1 MIRQRGF
8 TLVELVMVIVIA
20 SIVGAV
26 SVQFIRYS
34 SQSVIDTAGRQ
45 QLAASAAIINEQITR
60 ALRDALPG
68 SIRATADNRCVEYM
82 PVVAA
87 STYTSLTTG
96 SSTTAFQAVPY
107 STTQAINGY
116 VSVYPL
122 ADNNLYDLS
131 NPGAITTVSETLP
144 AGNSVATG
152 NPVSVALSPA
162 HNFANASPV
171 DRFYLS
177 TTPVAICQQGN
188 YLYRFSGYGF
198 ISNVAN
204 LVASLP
210 ANFANGRE
218 VLAFPLVANSLNFQI
233 SAATLVRNGVVTFQ
247 YQLQNSRNDD
257 VLDSV
262 QEVHIRN
269 VP

>member
-8 TLVELVMVIVIA
+8 TLVELVMVIVII

-26 SVQFIRYS
+26 SVQFIRHS

-45 QLAASAAIINEQITR
+45 QLAASSAIINEQITR

-68 SIRATADNRCVEYM
+68 SIRTTADNRCVEYM

-96 SSTTAFQAVPY
+96 GPTASFQAVPY
-107 STTQAINGY
+107 SMTQEINGY

-122 ADNNLYDLS
+122 ADSNLYDLS

-144 AGNSVATG
+144 EGNSVATG

-162 HNFANASPV
+162 HTFSNASPV

-177 TTPVAICQQGN
+177 ATPVAICQQGN
-188 YLYRFSGYGF
+188 FLYRFSGYGF
-198 ISNVAN
+198 IANVAN
-204 LVASLP
+204 LIASLP
-210 ANFANGRE
+210 TDFAGGRE
-218 VLAFPLVANSLNFQI
+218 VLAFPLVTNSLSFQI
-233 SAATLVRNGVVTFQ
+233 NAATLVRNGVVTFQ
-247 YQLQNSRNDD
+247 YQLQNTRNGDTMD
-257 VLDSV
+257 LV